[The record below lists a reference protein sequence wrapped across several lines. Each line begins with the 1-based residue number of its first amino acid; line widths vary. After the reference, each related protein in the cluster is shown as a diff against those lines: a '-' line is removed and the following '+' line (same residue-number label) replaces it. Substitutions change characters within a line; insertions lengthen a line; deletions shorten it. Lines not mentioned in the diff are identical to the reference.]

1 MGGKTMKDLR
11 CMVGRHAY
19 PRPGKDHPVKASDVT
34 GGLLTLVCARC
45 QGTKAIKWRM
55 GPPPRDVD
63 PPIGGSFI

>member
-1 MGGKTMKDLR
+1 
-11 CMVGRHAY
+11 MVGRHAY
-19 PRPGKDHPVKASDVT
+19 PRPGKDHQVKASDVT

>member
-1 MGGKTMKDLR
+1 MKDPR

-19 PRPGKDHPVKASDVT
+19 PAPGKDHPVKASDVQ

-55 GPPPRDVD
+55 GPPARDVD
-63 PPIGGSFI
+63 PPIGGSWI